1 MNDLVPITATAMS
14 PRSSGFQEY
23 YTAREL
29 AEIVLRRGIETLPST
44 ERGVRKYAED
54 AGWNDG
60 PERLVRWRPA
70 ETKGR
75 PSREYH
81 VTLLPEFLR
90 AVLTGWDDMAQ
101 LAREYQA
108 DVDVEQRKLNA
119 LRMAALPSRP
129 RQVVFAR
136 AEVMRSI
143 EGYAISHGQK
153 RAWGIAKF
161 LEAQTEYHLRRKIE
175 AKRDAGHRLNDGEV
189 RSLGTALILT
199 AADGFDLA
207 PEKLAMAN
215 DRRNEARISRSSLYD
230 WFKGRAGQQGVL
242 ALAPAPPRQDQEI
255 PSAFKGFLKHYAKP
269 GKPSVRAAFDK
280 YVDECAKLEGAQPM
294 TLTLDQVQYIL
305 RHKLN
310 NIEKNIGREGLLT
323 LRSRLPYIARTTED
337 MWPTTIYTADGK
349 TFDAEVA
356 DPVTRLPVRPEITS
370 VLDVATR
377 KCVGYALSRKENF
390 VAVSE
395 ALRRSCLAFG
405 IPAIFYTDR
414 GAGYKNKT
422 FDADVGGLMGRLGIT
437 KMHALPYNSQA
448 KGIIERFNHVWN
460 DLARDQ
466 PTYIGRDMDKEAKQ
480 AVHKQTRGEIREF
493 GTSRLLP
500 SWGDFVAAVEKTIA
514 GYNDR
519 PHSGLPRFEDPQT
532 GRLRHITPNEAW
544 NAQVLAGFEAVTID
558 PEEADDL
565 FRPYEFCTVARAQV
579 TLFRNTYFDLALQ
592 PYHTQKV
599 MVGYDRHQADR
610 VWVREF
616 DVESGQPGK
625 LICVAGFMA
634 NAQRYVPKPVEQAA
648 LENRV
653 KTRLKRAEKKT
664 EAIEAELVATHLL
677 EQEAVEIA
685 DFIDLAPA
693 RPAEPVALAVDNTAP
708 AGPAQNA
715 PRRRTFASDEEL
727 AAWALK
733 HPNDLSPNQIRV
745 LRDCISDST
754 ARKVLEMAGI
764 DTEALRTLLRAAA

>member
-1 MNDLVPITATAMS
+1 MNDLAPISGTPVS
-14 PRSSGFQEY
+14 PRSTGFQEF

-29 AEIVLRRGIETLPST
+29 AELVLRRGIETLPST
-44 ERGVRKYAED
+44 ERGFQKLAEA

-60 PERLVRWRPA
+60 SARHVRWRA
-70 ETKGR
+70 ADKKGR

-81 VTLLPEFLR
+81 VTLLPQVMR
-90 AVLTGWDDMAQ
+90 DVLSGWDDMDL
-101 LAREYQA
+101 LARQHQSA
-108 DVDVEQRKLNA
+108 VDVEQRKLNA

-143 EGYAISHGQK
+143 EGYANSHGQK
-153 RAWGIAKF
+153 RSWGIARF
-161 LEAQTEYHLRRKIE
+161 LEAQAEYHLRLKIE
-175 AKRDAGHRLNDGEV
+175 AKRDAGVPLSEDEI

-199 AADGFDLA
+199 AANGFDLL
-207 PEKLAMAN
+207 PEKLATAN
-215 DRRNEARISRSSLYD
+215 DRRSEARISRSSLYD
-230 WFKGRAGQQGVL
+230 WFKGRDGAEGVL
-242 ALAPAPPRQDQEI
+242 ALAPTPPRQDQDI
-255 PSAFKGFLKHYAKP
+255 PPAFKAFLKHYAKP
-269 GKPSVRAAFDK
+269 TKPSVRVAYDN
-280 YVDECAKLEGAQPM
+280 YVKECAEQDGTQPM

-310 NIEKNIGREGLLT
+310 NIEKNVGREGLLT
-323 LRSRLPYIARTTED
+323 LRSRLPFITRTTDD
-337 MWPTTIYTADGK
+337 MWPTTVYISDGK
-349 TFDAEVA
+349 TFDAEIA
-356 DPVTRLPVRPEITS
+356 DPSTRLPIRPEITS

-395 ALRRSCLAFG
+395 ALRRSCSAYG

-480 AVHKQTRGEIREF
+480 TVHKQTRGEIKEY

-500 SWGDFVAAVEKTIA
+500 SWDDFVAAVERTIA
-514 GYNDR
+514 DYNDR
-519 PHSGLPRFEDPQT
+519 QHTGLPRFEDPKT
-532 GRLRHITPNEAW
+532 GRLRHMTPNEAW
-544 NAQVLAGFEAVTID
+544 DAHVAGGFEPLTID
-558 PEEADDL
+558 PVEADDL

-579 TLFRNTYFDLALQ
+579 TLFRNTYFDHALQ
-592 PYHTQKV
+592 PYHKQKV
-599 MVGYDRHQADR
+599 MVGYDRHQAEK

-616 DVESGQPGK
+616 DVETGQPGK

-634 NAQRYVPKPVEQAA
+634 NAQRYVPKPFEQAA

-653 KTRLKRAEKKT
+653 RTRLKRVEKKT
-664 EAIEAELVATHLL
+664 EAIEAELDAPLL
-677 EQEAVEIA
+677 EQQAVEIA
-685 DFIDLAPA
+685 DFIDFAPA
-693 RPAEPVALAVDNTAP
+693 RKAEPVTLAVDNTP
-708 AGPAQNA
+708 ATEVPSEA
-715 PRRRTFASDEEL
+715 PRRRFFRSDEEL
-727 AAWALK
+727 AAWALQ
-733 HPNDLSPNQIRV
+733 HPTELTPNQLRL
-745 LRDCISDST
+745 LRDCITNST